1 MRAIVSKKRF
11 KKDFER
17 LALNGRDFSRL
28 EEAIVL
34 LQVGEPLPTHFRDH
48 QLTGNLK
55 EYRECH
61 LGGDWLLLYQR
72 SDEVLTL
79 VRIGTHAELFD

>member
-1 MRAIVSKKRF
+1 MSAIVSKKRF

-28 EEAIVL
+28 KEAIGL
-34 LQVGEPLPTHFRDH
+34 LQAGELLPTHYRDH

-72 SDEVLTL
+72 TDEILTL
-79 VRIGTHAELFD
+79 IRTGTHSELFD